1 MREWYGAAAVCV
13 NEKNEVLMIKS
24 YGSEAW
30 AVPSGGIDSGETAA
44 ECCVREVM
52 EETGYPV
59 KIKRNLFTKQTVI
72 QTIQVETTY
81 FEVIRIGDSQGI
93 NDPDE
98 TIEQVAWM
106 SRAALD
112 TIEHMYPEDVLFLT
126 EWLDG
131 RENPHSTP
139 KVQKACLE
147 LKNT

>member
-1 MREWYGAAAVCV
+1 MNTWSGAAAVCI
-13 NEKNEVLMIKS
+13 NENNEVLMVKS

-30 AVPSGGIDSGETAA
+30 AVPSGGIEPGETAV

-59 KIKRNLFTKQTVI
+59 EIKQRLFTKQTVI

-81 FEVIRIGDSQGI
+81 FEAIRIGASQGI

-106 SRAALD
+106 SRAQLG

-131 RENPHSTP
+131 RENPHSALE
-139 KVQKACLE
+139 VRKACPE